1 MIQVLLHVMIVQ
13 IKSLF
18 FCLFLSFFLSIPLK
32 MSHESQEMD
41 LMTKDDDFAKETDG
55 VQKFMNTKEERAF
68 VRKLNWKVLPTIFLI
83 IFIQVRRHPCFHRLI

>member
-1 MIQVLLHVMIVQ
+1 MIVQ

-18 FCLFLSFFLSIPLK
+18 FCLFSFFLSIPLK
-32 MSHESQEMD
+32 MSYKSQEMD

-55 VQKFMNTKEERAF
+55 DQKYINTKEERAF

-83 IFIQVRRHPCFHRLI
+83 IFIQVRGHSCFHRLI